1 MNWMEIVSALALVM
15 FIIVLLPVTRNMMKN
30 SAKGT
35 SADWMSFVIPV
46 VVILLFVMFLVK
58 LV

>member
-1 MNWMEIVSALALVM
+1 MDWMEIVSALALVM
-15 FIIVLLPVTRNMMKN
+15 FIIVLLPATRNMMKN

-35 SADWMSFVIPV
+35 LSDWMGFIFPV
-46 VVILLFVMFLVK
+46 VVVFLFIMFLVK

>member
-35 SADWMSFVIPV
+35 
-46 VVILLFVMFLVK
+46 
-58 LV
+58 